1 MDTLKI
7 PLTPAQLEILKV
19 LARPMTEQE
28 IMELKRVI
36 VQFFAQKLIQQANTV
51 WDQNGWTPADSEQ
64 LSKRHLRTPYSDAGH
79 WDKSFGY

>member
-51 WDQNGWTPADSEQ
+51 WDQNGWTAADSEQ
-64 LSKRHLRTPYSDAGH
+64 LSKRHLRTPYSDTGM
-79 WDKSFGY
+79 G

>member
-28 IMELKRVI
+28 IIELKRVI
-36 VQFFAQKLIQQANTV
+36 VKFFAQKLIQQANTV
-51 WDQNGWTPADSEQ
+51 WDQNGWTSADSDQ
-64 LSKRHLRTPYSDAGH
+64 LSKRHLRTPYADAGM
-79 WDKSFGY
+79 G